1 MTFYTESYLV
11 NHQQFNSLLNYT
23 VIVVLLIALIVTLLI
38 YSRHRLKIRYRDLSI
53 FFVLILLF
61 FTGLQITNIEKSTT
75 TANQASQMVPF
86 IHAVAKDH
94 HLKNNQ
100 VLVNSTTLTDGIVV
114 RFNKKDY
121 RVNMSA
127 NGNNY
132 TLERAHV
139 VDHHVN
145 IQR

>member
-1 MTFYTESYLV
+1 
-11 NHQQFNSLLNYT
+11 
-23 VIVVLLIALIVTLLI
+23 
-38 YSRHRLKIRYRDLSI
+38 
-53 FFVLILLF
+53 
-61 FTGLQITNIEKSTT
+61 
-75 TANQASQMVPF
+75 MVSF
-86 IHAVAKDH
+86 IHAVAEDH